1 MILKTLHNK
10 INNLKLNKK
19 QNDYLNYCYNSY
31 DIELQSLNELLIKK
45 RINISNYNK
54 SVIYNNNLLKK
65 ELLKLI
71 KGL

>member
-1 MILKTLHNK
+1 MMFKTL
-10 INNLKLNKK
+10 L
-19 QNDYLNYCYNSY
+19 
-31 DIELQSLNELLIKK
+31 
-45 RINISNYNK
+45 NISNYNK

>member
-1 MILKTLHNK
+1 MMLKTLQNK
-10 INNLKLNKK
+10 IYNLKLTKK
-19 QNDYLNYCYNSY
+19 QNDYLDYCYNSY

-65 ELLKLI
+65 ELLKLT

>member
-1 MILKTLHNK
+1 MFKTLQNK
-10 INNLKLNKK
+10 INNLKLTKK

>member
-1 MILKTLHNK
+1 MMLKTLQNK
-10 INNLKLNKK
+10 INNLKLTKK
-19 QNDYLNYCYNSY
+19 QNDYLDYCYNSY